1 MGQVVIEIYLSWL
14 YASGFLACYLGCT
27 SLFSSRNMRKS
38 LLDVTALAASALLF
52 SLSTQSTF
60 ADADAE
66 RIARLEQ
73 RLLELEQRLAETEQE
88 TKEVKVLASSAAV
101 TSGGNESSILGNAA
115 TFDILAGSA
124 WRNLRWTQEEQWEG
138 VKPGVTEERVIE
150 LLGYPPRSVDSLKPR
165 VDKVY
170 WYETSLRD
178 RSTGMRGK
186 ISFKK
191 GRVISVEKPDFTKK
205 NLPVSQPAA
214 NSSVRQ
220 RLP

>member
-1 MGQVVIEIYLSWL
+1 MSTLNVSVGAAIVAV
-14 YASGFLACYLGCT
+14 LAMP
-27 SLFSSRNMRKS
+27 F
-38 LLDVTALAASALLF
+38 
-52 SLSTQSTF
+52 QSTF

-73 RLLELEQRLAETEQE
+73 RLLQLEQRLAETEQE
-88 TKEVKVLASSAAV
+88 TKEVKVLASNSAGSAAA
-101 TSGGNESSILGNAA
+101 SGGNASILGNAA

-138 VKPGVTEERVIE
+138 IKRGVTEEKVIE
-150 LLGYPPRSVDSLKPR
+150 LLGYPPRSLDSLKPR

-178 RSTGMRGK
+178 KSSGLRGK
-186 ISFKK
+186 ISFRD
-191 GRVISVEKPDFTKK
+191 GRIVSVERPDFSVK
-205 NLPVSQPAA
+205 PAA
-214 NSSVRQ
+214 QRQAEVGEGRQ

>member
-1 MGQVVIEIYLSWL
+1 MRISSLNVSV
-14 YASGFLACYLGCT
+14 LAV
-27 SLFSSRNMRKS
+27 SFA
-38 LLDVTALAASALLF
+38 ALALPFQS
-52 SLSTQSTF
+52 SL
-60 ADADAE
+60 ADASTAEAE

-73 RLLELEQRLAETEQE
+73 RLLELEQRLAENEQD
-88 TKEVKVLASSAAV
+88 TKEVKVLASSAAA
-101 TSGGNESSILGNAA
+101 SGGNNASILGNQA

-138 VKPGVTEERVIE
+138 IKRGVTEEKVIE
-150 LLGYPPRSVDSLKPR
+150 LLGYPPRSLDSLKPR

-178 RSTGMRGK
+178 TSSGMRGK

-191 GRVISVEKPDFTKK
+191 GRVVAVEKPNFKAK
-205 NLPVSQPAA
+205 PASQAVDA
-214 NSSVRQ
+214 TGATVRQ

>member
-1 MGQVVIEIYLSWL
+1 MRIN
-14 YASGFLACYLGCT
+14 
-27 SLFSSRNMRKS
+27 LFNVS
-38 LLDVTALAASALLF
+38 VLAASAVAVVLPL
-52 SLSTQSTF
+52 QSAF
-60 ADADAE
+60 ADADAA

-73 RLLELEQRLAETEQE
+73 RLLELEQRLADTEQE
-88 TKEVKVLASSAAV
+88 TKEAKVLAASSSAGA
-101 TSGGNESSILGNAA
+101 SNASILGNAA

-138 VKPGVTEERVIE
+138 VKRGVTEEKVIE

-170 WYETSLRD
+170 WYETSIRD
-178 RSTGMRGK
+178 QSSGMRGK

-191 GRVISVEKPDFTKK
+191 GKVVAIEKPNFSAK
-205 NLPVSQPAA
+205 PAA
-214 NSSVRQ
+214 ATVDQSIKQR

>member
-1 MGQVVIEIYLSWL
+1 VSF
-14 YASGFLACYLGCT
+14 A
-27 SLFSSRNMRKS
+27 
-38 LLDVTALAASALLF
+38 ALALPFQS
-52 SLSTQSTF
+52 SL
-60 ADADAE
+60 ADASTVEAE

-73 RLLELEQRLAETEQE
+73 RLLELEQRLAENEQD
-88 TKEVKVLASSAAV
+88 TKEVKVLASSAAA
-101 TSGGNESSILGNAA
+101 SGAAGGNNASILGNQA

-138 VKPGVTEERVIE
+138 IKRGVTEEKVIE
-150 LLGYPPRSVDSLKPR
+150 LLGYPPRSLDSLKPR

-178 RSTGMRGK
+178 TSSGMSGK

-191 GRVISVEKPDFTKK
+191 GRVVAVEKPNFKAK
-205 NLPVSQPAA
+205 PAA
-214 NSSVRQ
+214 QAVDATGSTVRQ

>member
-1 MGQVVIEIYLSWL
+1 
-14 YASGFLACYLGCT
+14 
-27 SLFSSRNMRKS
+27 MRIS
-38 LLDVTALAASALLF
+38 LLNVSVLAATVVVTAIPF
-52 SLSTQSTF
+52 QSTF

-73 RLLELEQRLAETEQE
+73 RLVQLEQRLAETEQE
-88 TKEVKVLASSAAV
+88 TKEVKVLASSSAA
-101 TSGGNESSILGNAA
+101 TGGNSASILGNAA

-138 VKPGVTEERVIE
+138 IKRGITEEKVIQ
-150 LLGYPPRSVDSLKPR
+150 LLGYPPRSLDSLKPR
-165 VDKVY
+165 IDKVY

-178 RSTGMRGK
+178 TSSGLRGK

-191 GRVISVEKPDFTKK
+191 GRFVAIEKPDFS
-205 NLPVSQPAA
+205 NRPAA
-214 NSSVRQ
+214 QRQSQADSSRQ